1 MDATSTSQSTRPVP
15 IAGVPAAAWLS
26 EARARVE
33 QGLADLLALP
43 DELGIDPRWSTA
55 LAEVRAFAA
64 RPAKRLRPAL
74 VVLGWGASRGL
85 ADVPDPVW
93 RLAAS
98 LELLHT
104 FLLIHDDVAD
114 AAATRRGG
122 PALHHR
128 LAPGRRGEDLAIVV
142 GDHLFARAME
152 AMLECPLPQ
161 APAVA
166 RYWLGVCR
174 TTAAGQFL
182 DLAFARTPL
191 AEVTLFHTLRVGLLK
206 TARYGF
212 VAPLVGGARLAGAD
226 AAVLRG
232 LERVGR
238 QVGIAFQ
245 IRDDVLGLFG
255 EPAQTGKPV
264 LDDLVAGKP
273 TYPIVAAY
281 SRAPEA
287 VRRELDALWGSG
299 LCDTDGRARLLALVE
314 AYGGRTAAE
323 RAVVHASRAAAR
335 TLRALPVDP
344 TVRALLDDVIGMLA
358 ARAV

>member
-1 MDATSTSQSTRPVP
+1 MDAPSPRP
-15 IAGVPAAAWLS
+15 GAAADPSAVAWLAS
-26 EARARVE
+26 ARAHIER
-33 QGLADLLALP
+33 GLDELFTLP
-43 DELGIDPRWSTA
+43 DEAGIDPRWSGA
-55 LAEVRAFAA
+55 LADARAFAA

-74 VVLGWGASRGL
+74 VVLGWGAVRGL
-85 ADVPDPVW
+85 DAVPDAVW

-114 AAATRRGG
+114 AADTRRGG
-122 PALHHR
+122 PALHRR
-128 LAPGRRGEDLAIVV
+128 LGVGRRGEDLAIVV

-152 AMLECPLPQ
+152 AMLECPLPEA
-161 APAVA
+161 APVA

-182 DLAFARTPL
+182 DLSLAHTPL
-191 AEVTLFHTLRVGLLK
+191 AEVSLFQTLRVGLLK

-212 VAPLVGGARLAGAD
+212 VAPLVGGARLA
-226 AAVLRG
+226 AAEPALVRG

-255 EPAQTGKPV
+255 EPARTGKPV
-264 LDDLVAGKP
+264 LDDLAAGKA
-273 TYPIVAAY
+273 TYPVVAAY
-281 SRAPEA
+281 ARAPEP
-287 VRRELDALWGSG
+287 VRQELDRLWSEALG
-299 LCDTDGRARLLALVE
+299 DPAGRRRLLALVE
-314 AYGGRTAAE
+314 EHGGRTAAE
-323 RAVVHASRAAAR
+323 RAVAHASRAAAR
-335 TLRALPVDP
+335 TLRALPVDA
-344 TVRALLDDVIGMLA
+344 TVRAHLDELIDALA

>member
-1 MDATSTSQSTRPVP
+1 MDAPNARSGT
-15 IAGVPAAAWLS
+15 AADVPAAAWLS
-26 EARARVE
+26 HARVRIE
-33 QGLADLLALP
+33 RGLDDLLALH
-43 DELGIDPRWSTA
+43 DEAGIDPRWSDA
-55 LAEVRAFAA
+55 LDEAREFAA

-74 VVLGWGASRGL
+74 VVLGWGSVRGL
-85 ADVPDPVW
+85 DAVPDAVW

-104 FLLIHDDVAD
+104 FLLVHDDVAD
-114 AAATRRGG
+114 GAATRRGG

-128 LAPGRRGEDLAIVV
+128 LGAGRRGEDLAIVV

-161 APAVA
+161 AAQVA

-182 DLAFARTPL
+182 DLALARVPL
-191 AEVTLFHTLRVGLLK
+191 AEVTLFQTLRVGLLK

-212 VAPLVGGARLAGAD
+212 VAPLVGGARLAGAEP
-226 AAVLRG
+226 AVVGG

-255 EPAQTGKPV
+255 EPGRTGKPV

-281 SRAPEA
+281 TRAPA
-287 VRRELDALWGSG
+287 AARAELDRLWRDALG
-299 LCDTDGRARLLALVE
+299 DPDGRARLLALVE
-314 AYGGRTAAE
+314 ECGGRAAAE

-335 TLRALPVDP
+335 TLRALPLDG
-344 TVRALLDDVIGMLA
+344 TVRALLDELIGILA